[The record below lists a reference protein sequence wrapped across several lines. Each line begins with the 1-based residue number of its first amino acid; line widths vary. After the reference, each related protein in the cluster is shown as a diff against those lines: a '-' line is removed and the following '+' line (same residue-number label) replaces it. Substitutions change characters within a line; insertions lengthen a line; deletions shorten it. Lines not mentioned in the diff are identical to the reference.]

1 MNKKRVEVR
10 EIILTEFNQENGKL
24 GIEINFENQEPSI
37 KTILDLN
44 IPEELAKKILNII
57 KRNKTP
63 EETDDNAPDFL
74 KDYLALIII
83 NQEEVELCLIRSFT
97 FLIQKYKNMKKTKNA
112 TEYMRIYNQFKT
124 IKEILFDKNRLNPR
138 ESRFKRRLT

>member
-1 MNKKRVEVR
+1 MNIKRVEVR

-57 KRNKTP
+57 KRN
-63 EETDDNAPDFL
+63 NAPDFL